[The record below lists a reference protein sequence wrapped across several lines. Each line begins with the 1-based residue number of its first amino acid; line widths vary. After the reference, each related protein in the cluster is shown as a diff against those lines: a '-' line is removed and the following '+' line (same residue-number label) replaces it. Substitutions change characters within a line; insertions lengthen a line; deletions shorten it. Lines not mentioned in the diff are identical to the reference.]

1 MSRGRSFVLVLLLTG
16 CGGSSSPPP
25 ANPPPA
31 KPAARTAADLGPM
44 CHRYYARQATCTDD
58 YLSAVLDLRIEL
70 DMPKGIAE
78 RVRAEG
84 RDALLKEARAHWQ
97 SDMEPAK
104 VDAMCDAMA
113 TRTPADQL
121 DRLLAQGDA
130 CEAAADCKA
139 FAACA
144 VGTERS
150 YIASG
155 ATHH

>member
-1 MSRGRSFVLVLLLTG
+1 MLHGRSFILVLLLAA

-25 ANPPPA
+25 ATSDT
-31 KPAARTAADLGPM
+31 RTIADLGPM

-70 DMPKGIAE
+70 DMPKGIGE
-78 RVRAEG
+78 RVKTEG
-84 RDALLKEARAHWQ
+84 RDVVLKESRVQWE

-104 VDAMCDAMA
+104 IDAMCNAMA

-121 DRLLAQGDA
+121 DRLLKQGDA

-139 FAACA
+139 FATCA